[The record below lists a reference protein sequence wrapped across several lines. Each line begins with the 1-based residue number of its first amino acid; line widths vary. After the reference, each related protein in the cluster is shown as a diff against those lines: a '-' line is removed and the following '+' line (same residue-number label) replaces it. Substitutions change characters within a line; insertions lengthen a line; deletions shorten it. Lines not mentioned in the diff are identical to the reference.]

1 LFTRPF
7 LLFLLV
13 ATCFNGLGQ
22 NQDGY
27 LFSHI
32 GTSKGL
38 VSDEITGIEQ
48 DSQGFIWISSQ
59 DGLQRYDGRRFIS
72 FQHRPGV
79 ASTLP
84 NDYIHWMTLDKR
96 NRLWLILEENIVG
109 YFSITDLKFHA
120 VSIDTPPNRPKNG
133 LSHFIVDKDENIILL
148 TLSNEARTY
157 DENANE
163 FTARKNPFAAPPNWH
178 PQALFQDKTTGDYW
192 IACDSGLAKFNRKDQ
207 TLSYRGHNADADPV
221 IEVYGKLK
229 SVALPYL
236 DRKNRFWLFSWPQ
249 TGEGPYLYSFDKK
262 TKKLKDWEQEIFP
275 ILKYTYHEIY
285 RLTEETNGNFWVTG
299 NNIFAKLNPAT
310 DKFEAIRS
318 NLPGEFS
325 IRYDA
330 ITRLFEDREHNLWVG
345 TNEGIFRFNPS
356 FQNFGTVHNR
366 RPDGDSVFTPEVTD
380 IQQLQS
386 GQILVSTWGNGLFGY
401 SNDFKPQYLDFVG
414 KHSKKLS
421 EAMPWCIHQR
431 KNGDIWRGSQGGML
445 YITKAATL
453 AETGVRLPVFE
464 QSTIRQI
471 TEDSSG
477 NLWLGTQG
485 GHIVKWDAATNVFT
499 KYQHWGSII
508 QRLYTDRKGN
518 IWACTSTKGVF
529 ELNAKDGS
537 VINQYTTDGP
547 EGRRLMASM
556 SMDIIQFD
564 DSLYV
569 IGSGGLNILNITNNH
584 IRFLPHDNDIP
595 SHTVSN
601 IVMDRKGY
609 LWVTTQKG
617 VCSVKIGKESVVT
630 TYNEN
635 DGVNAHSFSP
645 GTSCVLADGRI
656 AIGTP
661 HDILV
666 FDPAKLAVN
675 GFGPA
680 PVITIT
686 GVYVMNRWLNPDS
699 LGRWPEIELP
709 YDQNSITI
717 EYSSLTFLNSYGVF
731 YKLDDIDKKWLISGR
746 SEPAVYNYLP
756 PGEYTFKAYCAN
768 GDGVPSKTLAELHI
782 KVAAPFWE
790 TWWFYALLALA
801 VAALLYFIDRQRIN
815 RIKALQKVRADIAS
829 NLHEDV
835 NTTLNNINL
844 LGEMAKMKADK
855 DIDRSKE
862 YIDQISTKSHNMIIA
877 MDDILWS
884 IDPDNDSM
892 EKTLL
897 RMMEFTDAMKQR
909 HGASIELVV
918 DKKVRSLKLDMKIRH
933 EFFLIFKEGIRMIS
947 QFANGKDTLINVDL
961 FRTRL
966 SLKLQDATARLDSN
980 IEEIESCIKE
990 INDRSSN
997 IRAES
1002 DIQYD
1007 KGGIAIIL
1015 LIPVKNN

>member
-1 LFTRPF
+1 M
-7 LLFLLV
+7 
-13 ATCFNGLGQ
+13 ATCLSGLGQ

-32 GTSKGL
+32 GTNKGL
-38 VSDEITGIEQ
+38 LSDEVTGIEQ
-48 DSQGFIWISSQ
+48 DAQGFIWISSL

-79 ASTLP
+79 TSTLA
-84 NDYIHWMTLDKR
+84 NDKIHWMTLDKR

-109 YFSITDLKFHA
+109 YFNITDLSFHA
-120 VSIDTPPNRPKNG
+120 VPIDMPPNRPRNG
-133 LSHFIVDKDENIILL
+133 LSHFVVDKDSNIILL

-157 DENANE
+157 DEKAHE
-163 FTARKNPFAAPPNWH
+163 FTTRKNPFAAPPNWH
-178 PQALFQDKTTGDYW
+178 PQALLQDKTTGDYW
-192 IACDSGLAKFNRKDQ
+192 IGCDSGLAKFDKKNR
-207 TLSYRGHNADADPV
+207 TLSYRGHNTDADPV
-221 IEVYGKLK
+221 IEAYSKLK

-236 DRKNRFWLFSWPQ
+236 DRQNRFWLYSWPQ
-249 TGEGPYLYSFDKK
+249 TGGGPYLYSFNKK
-262 TKKLKDWEQEIFP
+262 TKEMKDWEKELFP
-275 ILKYTYHEIY
+275 TLKYVYHEIY
-285 RLTEETNGNFWVTG
+285 RITEEENGTFWLTG
-299 NNIFAKLNPAT
+299 SNVFARLNPVT
-310 DKFEAIRS
+310 DKFEPIRS

-330 ITRLFEDREHNLWVG
+330 IARLFEDREHNIWLG
-345 TNEGIFRFNPS
+345 TNEGVYRFNPS
-356 FQNFGTVHNR
+356 FQNFTTIHNR
-366 RPDGDSVFTPEVTD
+366 LPTSDSVFAPDVTD
-380 IQQLQS
+380 ILQAKS
-386 GQILVSTWGNGLFGY
+386 GEILVSTWGNGLFAY
-401 SNDFKPQYLDFVG
+401 SNDFKPLYLDYIN
-414 KHSKKLS
+414 KQSKKLG

-431 KNGDIWRGSQGGML
+431 KNGDIWRGAQAGVL
-445 YITKAATL
+445 FITKAATMTS
-453 AETGVRLPVFE
+453 AGSQLPVFE

-499 KYQHWGSII
+499 RFQHWRSTI
-508 QRLYTDRKGN
+508 QRLYTDRRGN
-518 IWACTSTKGVF
+518 IWACTATRGVF
-529 ELNAKDGS
+529 ELSAKDGS
-537 VINQYTTDGP
+537 IINQYTAEGP
-547 EGRRLMASM
+547 EGKRLMSSM
-556 SMDIIQFD
+556 STDIIQFD

-569 IGSGGLNILNITNNH
+569 IGSGGLNILNITNNN
-584 IRFLPHDNDIP
+584 IRYLPRNNDIP

-617 VCSVKIGKESVVT
+617 VCSVKLGKESVVT

-635 DGVNAHSFSP
+635 DGVNAHSFSSAS
-645 GTSCVLADGRI
+645 SCMLADGRI

-666 FDPAKLAVN
+666 FDPAKLTVN

-680 PVITIT
+680 PDINIT
-686 GVYVMNRWLNPDS
+686 GVYVMNRWLKPDS

-717 EYSSLTFLNSYGVF
+717 EYSTLTFLNSYGVY
-731 YKLDDIDKKWLISGR
+731 YKLDDIDKSWLISGR

-756 PGEYTFKAYCAN
+756 PGNYTFKAYCTN
-768 GDGVPSKTLAELHI
+768 SDGVPSRIMAELHI
-782 KVAAPFWE
+782 KVRSPFWE

-815 RIKALQKVRADIAS
+815 RLKDLQKVRADIAS

-884 IDPDNDSM
+884 IDPENDSM

-897 RMMEFTDAMKQR
+897 RMMEFTDAMKNR
-909 HGASIELVV
+909 HDASIQLVV

-933 EFFLIFKEGIRMIS
+933 EFFLIFKEGLRMIS

-966 SLKLQDATARLDSN
+966 SLKLQDATARLDTN
-980 IEEIESCIKE
+980 IDEIEKCIRE
-990 INDRSSN
+990 INDRSST

-1007 KGGIAIIL
+1007 KSGIAIIL
-1015 LIPVKNN
+1015 LIPVK